1 MASATAA
8 TVSCTVSQLSKRN
21 AAFPN
26 RRQWRDDLPS
36 VPFYLRRFLEALRS
50 RNAPMTAYFLG
61 ARDVLCS
68 SCLVEVSNMAG
79 FEDALNFRQGHG
91 RYDLLGFTLVIDGG
105 A

>member
-1 MASATAA
+1 
-8 TVSCTVSQLSKRN
+8 
-21 AAFPN
+21 
-26 RRQWRDDLPS
+26 
-36 VPFYLRRFLEALRS
+36 
-50 RNAPMTAYFLG
+50 MTAYFLG

>member
-1 MASATAA
+1 MPHFQT
-8 TVSCTVSQLSKRN
+8 
-21 AAFPN
+21 
-26 RRQWRDDLPS
+26 DDSGAMICHLCRS
-36 VPFYLRRFLEALRS
+36 TFGALHLGVLEALRS